1 MLSYKYGGEDP
12 PPQLAPNGTDSGPHS
27 VNRHPLSGNL
37 WIRQMTE
44 LQRRQMLEMVRE
56 LTNSGQHLAAKELYD
71 EVIRDFRNSQAR

>member
-1 MLSYKYGGEDP
+1 
-12 PPQLAPNGTDSGPHS
+12 
-27 VNRHPLSGNL
+27 
-37 WIRQMTE
+37 MTG